1 MSKANEETLKIYD
14 RKAGTYLK
22 TSIAHDNLDPEKAK
36 RKK

>member
-22 TSIAHDNLDPEKAK
+22 TSIAHDLSLIHI
-36 RKK
+36 